1 MEASNIRRGVWG
13 DRHCPPNLFMNP
25 NGRALVIGASGGI
38 GAALAAAL
46 GADPHYEVIALSRS
60 STPAIDLTDE
70 ASIAAAA
77 DWVGGPLHLIINA
90 VGALH
95 IDGRAPEKRLAELS
109 ATKLAAAFAVN
120 AIGPALV
127 LKHFSPLLAR
137 DERAVFATLSARVG
151 SIGDNG
157 LGGWYGYRASKA
169 ALNQFVRTA
178 AIEIARTRPHALVL
192 CLHPGTV
199 KTRLSAPITGGS
211 RGSDPALAAAQILTV
226 IGQAQHS
233 GVFLDQTGAMVPW

>member
-1 MEASNIRRGVWG
+1 
-13 DRHCPPNLFMNP
+13 MNP

-46 GADPHYEVIALSRS
+46 GADPYYEVIALSR
-60 STPAIDLTDE
+60 TGVPAIDLTDE

-77 DWVGGPLHLIINA
+77 DRVGGPLHLIINA

-109 ATKLAAAFAVN
+109 AARLAAAFAVN

-127 LKHFSPLLAR
+127 LKHFAPLLAR

-151 SIGDNG
+151 SIGDNR

-178 AIEIARTRPHALVL
+178 AIEIGRTRPHAFVL
-192 CLHPGTV
+192 CVHPGTV
-199 KTRLSAPITGGS
+199 KTRLSAPITGGT
-211 RGSDPALAAAQILTV
+211 RGRDPAVAAAQLLAV
-226 IGQAQHS
+226 IRAVKQS
-233 GVFLDQTGAMVPW
+233 GVFVDQTGAIVPW

>member
-1 MEASNIRRGVWG
+1 MGHVCSR
-13 DRHCPPNLFMNP
+13 MNP
-25 NGRALVIGASGGI
+25 THRALVIGATGGI

-46 GADPHYEVIALSRS
+46 GADPAVDVRTLSR
-60 STPAIDLTDE
+60 PEIDLTNE
-70 ASIAAAA
+70 ASIATAAA
-77 DWVGGPLHLIINA
+77 RIGGPLHLIINA

-95 IDGRAPEKRLAELS
+95 INGRAPEKRLTELD
-109 ATKLAAAFAVN
+109 APTLAAAFAVN

-127 LKHFSPLLAR
+127 LKHFAPLLPR
-137 DERAVFATLSARVG
+137 EGRSVFATLSARVG

-178 AIEIARTRPHALVL
+178 AIEIARTRPGAVVL

-199 KTRLSAPITGGS
+199 KTRLSVPITGGS
-211 RGSDPALAAAQILTV
+211 RGADPAVAAGQLLAVMAAAQQT
-226 IGQAQHS
+226 GA
-233 GVFLDQTGAMVPW
+233 FLDQNGETVPW